1 MTSRPRW
8 WLLAAHLAL
17 KSKPH
22 SKSLPHPLLAR
33 APAAFARHPQQA
45 SGQSESSLSRDGWR
59 SALGP
64 TSAAGL
70 GPIRKQTLERWME
83 ECACVR
89 AAPPPPPLRSCFFF
103 SFRPLL
109 FPVGERWAQARPKFV
124 GGRRRGRHDAQ
135 RAAPAKKGIA
145 EGRGRA
151 RGKRKRKRRTGLQC
165 GRRRPLLTP

>member
-89 AAPPPPPLRSCFFF
+89 APPPPPPPPPPPFFF
-103 SFRPLL
+103 FLSDLCYSLWERDGRKLGPSLLGDVAEVDTMPRERPQQKREL
-109 FPVGERWAQARPKFV
+109 
-124 GGRRRGRHDAQ
+124 Q
-135 RAAPAKKGIA
+135 REEEEQG
-145 EGRGRA
+145 GRGRG
-151 RGKRKRKRRTGLQC
+151 RGGQAC
-165 GRRRPLLTP
+165 NVAGDGRC